1 VRTSKTDQRN
11 SWILLV
17 VFNLA
22 ILIQLIPARGGPADD
37 QDRDEIPFEFF
48 QGHLIIVKAFLPGLV
63 RKANLLIDT
72 GATATVVNREL
83 ADQLNMDRISDG
95 GVGTRASAFGAAMKV
110 ERVVLRQ
117 LHLGRRVISRPCLAA
132 ELPWKEVDIL
142 VGLDILR
149 TASLT
154 IDYQKR
160 KVAFG
165 QGFAAGQ
172 PVPFE
177 IVQKLVV
184 APVKLHGLTL
194 RLVVD
199 TGALSPVVYEKS
211 VEAWGQEV
219 SGQKRVKL
227 VHGGGTMK
235 ARQVT
240 LPDGQIGGM
249 ELADIGVFILP
260 NQDGNPA
267 TDGFLGPASLGLET
281 IHLDFERQALYVK

>member
-1 VRTSKTDQRN
+1 M
-11 SWILLV
+11 

-22 ILIQLIPARGGPADD
+22 ILIQLIPSYAAPADD
-37 QDRDEIPFEFF
+37 QDPDEVPFEFL
-48 QGHLIIVKAFLPGLV
+48 QGHLIIVKAFIPGLV

-72 GATATVVNREL
+72 GASVTVVNREL
-83 ADQLNMDRISDG
+83 ADQLSLDRISDG

-117 LHLGRRVISRPCLAA
+117 LHLGRRVISRPCLAG

-154 IDYQKR
+154 VDYQKR

-165 QGFAAGQ
+165 QAFAAGQ
-172 PVPFE
+172 RVPFE

-184 APVKLHGLTL
+184 APVKLHGVTL

-199 TGALSPVVYEKS
+199 TGALSPVVYQKR
-211 VEAWGQEV
+211 VEAWGEAL
-219 SGQKRVKL
+219 GQKRVKL

-235 ARQVT
+235 ARLIT
-240 LPDGQIGGM
+240 LPAGEIGKV
-249 ELADIGVFILP
+249 EFADIAVHILP
-260 NQDGNPA
+260 DEHSNPA
-267 TDGFLGPASLGLET
+267 IDGFFGPGSLGLER
-281 IHLDFERQALYVK
+281 IHLDFESQAFYVK

>member
-1 VRTSKTDQRN
+1 MRTSKTNRRS
-11 SWILLV
+11 SWVLLM

-22 ILIQLIPARGGPADD
+22 VLIQLVPAYAGPADD
-37 QDRDEIPFEFF
+37 RDPDELPFELL

-72 GATATVVNREL
+72 GATATVVSRDVAE
-83 ADQLNMDRISDG
+83 QLSMDRISDG
-95 GVGTRASAFGAAMKV
+95 GVGTRASAFGAAIKV

-149 TASLT
+149 SASLT
-154 IDYQKR
+154 VDYQKR

-165 QGFAAGQ
+165 QAFAAGQ
-172 PVPFE
+172 PVPLE
-177 IVQKLVV
+177 IVQKLIV
-184 APVKLHGLTL
+184 APVRLYGLTL

-199 TGALSPVVYEKS
+199 TGALSPVVHEKR
-211 VEAWGQEV
+211 VEAWGQQTL
-219 SGQKRVKL
+219 GQKRVKL
-227 VHGGGTMK
+227 SHGGGTMK

-240 LPDGQIGGM
+240 LPDGQIGGL
-249 ELADIGVFILP
+249 EFADIVIHILP
-260 NQDGNPA
+260 GEHSNPSI
-267 TDGFLGPASLGLET
+267 DGFLGPASLGLET
-281 IHLDFERQALYVK
+281 IHLDFERQTLYVE